1 MSAAHR
7 WLDLANRPTGALP
20 RDALEERIER
30 VLTLTNLGFMATSG
44 RNGPICSPVEFYSE
58 NLDVY
63 IYPQPNSP
71 KVKALRHNPQMSFA
85 VANSMAGWASA
96 FGVQLFGAG
105 ELLEPGSPEWEHG
118 MTVFKYPA
126 SNWEVGRPVDQVPE
140 GELLRLRP
148 DRITLT
154 EHFLRRSGFAARQF
168 WERDPDAAA
177 TRVATV

>member
-1 MSAAHR
+1 MSAAHP
-7 WLDLANRPTGALP
+7 WLDLSNRPTDPLP

-30 VLTLTNLGFMATSG
+30 ILTLTNIGFMATIGSH
-44 RNGPICSPVEFYSE
+44 GPIASPVEFYSE
-58 NLDVY
+58 GLDVF

-71 KVKALRHNPQMSFA
+71 KVAALRRDPRMSFA

-96 FGVQLFGAG
+96 MGVQLFGTG
-105 ELLEPGSPEWEHG
+105 ELLEPGSPDWQHG

-126 SNWEVGRPVDQVPE
+126 SNWEVGRPIDRIPE

-154 EHFLRRSGFAARQF
+154 EHFLRRSGYAARQF
-168 WERDPDAAA
+168 WERDPQAAVRR
-177 TRVATV
+177 TPTV

>member
-7 WLDLANRPTGALP
+7 WLDLANRPTEALP
-20 RDALEERIER
+20 REALEERIER
-30 VLTLTNLGFMATSG
+30 VLTLTNLGFMATVG

-58 NLDVY
+58 NLDIY

-71 KVKALRHNPQMSFA
+71 KIKALRRNPQMSFA

-105 ELLEPGSPEWEHG
+105 ELLEPGTPDWEHG

-126 SNWEVGRPVDQVPE
+126 SNWEVGRPVDQVPD

-168 WERDPDAAA
+168 WERDPAATT